1 MWTTSS
7 LRRCIG
13 SALIALAASAAVVTA
28 PASAQSAYG
37 CGRID
42 TRIEL
47 AESAAGPDVYTAL
60 PRSRSTFVARFIAT
74 PVSTG
79 AQAPKPGICVFSL
92 RLTGLT
98 FVTGAALPPG
108 VVLAAGGASATWTLN
123 FVAGQSPRLNLPVRA
138 KSAKTK
144 AAQLAIRAKT
154 SADPITAFTTSLKA
168 ARALRA
174 RGALSLDALKGAL
187 RENRRR
193 TFAGTIDVPRCTAA
207 DAGRLRLHF
216 TLPNGLRGSYPQAVD
231 VARVD
236 AVVVEAMVGDDVD
249 DLEHPHERDHRRDE
263 QQGVRA
269 VGAEA
274 VGHTPNATGA
284 YGCARPMADLATD
297 APRGAYWERR
307 PLGRLADVHGRGRG
321 DALGRARPPRV
332 SRRARA
338 GGAWCCARPWSCGP
352 GRPAT
357 RRRTGAPP

>member
-123 FVAGQSPRLNLPVRA
+123 FVVGQSPRLNLPVRA

-216 TLPNGLRGSYPQAVD
+216 TLPNGLRGSYPQAV
-231 VARVD
+231 VLKKSLRTIK
-236 AVVVEAMVGDDVD
+236 
-249 DLEHPHERDHRRDE
+249 
-263 QQGVRA
+263 GVRVPRCRYSVSVLFTA
-269 VGAEA
+269 ARQFAGESLAFQVRSSKGARS
-274 VGHTPNATGA
+274 T
-284 YGCARPMADLATD
+284 
-297 APRGAYWERR
+297 
-307 PLGRLADVHGRGRG
+307 
-321 DALGRARPPRV
+321 
-332 SRRARA
+332 
-338 GGAWCCARPWSCGP
+338 
-352 GRPAT
+352 T
-357 RRRTGAPP
+357 RRLRVPGG

>member
-60 PRSRSTFVARFIAT
+60 PRGRSTFVARFIAT
-74 PVSTG
+74 PKSTG
-79 AQAPKPGICVFSL
+79 AQDPMPGICVFSL

-108 VVLAAGGASATWTLN
+108 VVLGAGGATATWTLN

-144 AAQLAIRAKT
+144 AAKLAIRAKT
-154 SADPITAFTTSLKA
+154 SADAITGFATSLRA
-168 ARALRA
+168 ARAIRA
-174 RGALSLDALKGAL
+174 RGALRLDALKGAL

-193 TFAGTIDVPRCTAA
+193 TFAGTIDVPRCAAA

-216 TLPNGLRGSYPQAVD
+216 TLPNGLRGAYPQAV
-231 VARVD
+231 VLKKSLRTVK
-236 AVVVEAMVGDDVD
+236 
-249 DLEHPHERDHRRDE
+249 
-263 QQGVRA
+263 GVRVPRCRYSVSVLFTA
-269 VGAEA
+269 ARQFAGESLAFQVRSSKGARS
-274 VGHTPNATGA
+274 T
-284 YGCARPMADLATD
+284 
-297 APRGAYWERR
+297 
-307 PLGRLADVHGRGRG
+307 
-321 DALGRARPPRV
+321 
-332 SRRARA
+332 
-338 GGAWCCARPWSCGP
+338 
-352 GRPAT
+352 T
-357 RRRTGAPP
+357 RRLRVPGG